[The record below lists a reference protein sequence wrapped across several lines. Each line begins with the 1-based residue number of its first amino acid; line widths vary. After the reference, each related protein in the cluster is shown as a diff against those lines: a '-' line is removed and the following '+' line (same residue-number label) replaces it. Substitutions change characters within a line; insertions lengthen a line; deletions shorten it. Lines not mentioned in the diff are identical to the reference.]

1 MAEDL
6 EFPDLGIEVI
16 SVTLDRVTGRVELN
30 HEGMNYL
37 EAIGVLT
44 VALNQL
50 QETPFDLEYDDESEY
65 DDDEEH

>member
-1 MAEDL
+1 MDEM
-6 EFPDLGIEVI
+6 PDLDIEVI
-16 SVTLDRVTGRVELN
+16 SITLDRTTGRVELN
-30 HEGMNYL
+30 HDGVNYL

-65 DDDEEH
+65 DDE

>member
-1 MAEDL
+1 MEGFEGLD
-6 EFPDLGIEVI
+6 IEVI
-16 SVTLDRVTGRVELN
+16 SITLDRGTGRVELN

-50 QETPFDLEYDDESEY
+50 QETPFDLEEEEYEDES
-65 DDDEEH
+65 DDY